1 MKKDNI
7 IVEKTLNFAL
17 HSIELYKQ
25 IRAQNEFVL
34 SKQFLKAATSIGANT
49 NEASAAQTR
58 KDFIAKMAI
67 ASKEAREAKYWLTLL
82 EKSKI
87 VAVECSSLF
96 NEIDEIIR
104 IITAI
109 VKTAQINEREALK
122 EYN

>member
-7 IVEKTLNFAL
+7 IAEKTLNFAL
-17 HSIELYKQ
+17 HAIELYKQ
-25 IRAQNEFVL
+25 MRAQDEFVL
-34 SKQFLKAATSIGANT
+34 SKQFLRAATSIGANT

-67 ASKEAREAKYWLTLL
+67 ASKEARETKYWLTLV

-87 VAVECSSLF
+87 VSVDCSVLSD
-96 NEIDEIIR
+96 EIDEIIR

-109 VKTAQINEREALK
+109 VKTAQTNEREAQK
-122 EYN
+122 EYS

>member
-1 MKKDNI
+1 MGKDNI
-7 IVEKTLNFAL
+7 IAEKTLNFAL
-17 HSIELYKQ
+17 HAIELYKQ
-25 IRAQNEFVL
+25 MRAQEEFVI
-34 SKQFLKAATSIGANT
+34 SKQFLRAATSIGANT
-49 NEASAAQTR
+49 NEAGAAQTR

-87 VAVECSSLF
+87 VAIDCSTLS

-109 VKTAQINEREALK
+109 VKTAQTNEREALK
-122 EYN
+122 EY

>member
-1 MKKDNI
+1 LVQDNI
-7 IVEKTLNFAL
+7 IAEKTLNFAL
-17 HSIELYKQ
+17 HAIDLYKQ
-25 IRAQNEFVL
+25 MRAQDEFVI

-58 KDFIAKMAI
+58 KDFITKMAI
-67 ASKEAREAKYWLTLL
+67 ASKEARETKYWLTLL

-87 VAVECSSLF
+87 VTVDCSKVS

-109 VKTAQINEREALK
+109 VKTAQTNEREALK
-122 EYN
+122 EY